1 MADYG
6 LDPQA
11 ALDQPRFCLQGR
23 TVDKWTRLR
32 LQRLDVG
39 LANESVPRW
48 LRFLNQLGVLN
59 FQTAQ
64 YFKKKMIWD
73 IFRPFCG
80 PKLRY
85 IFCMMAEVHRLE
97 ISTS

>member
-32 LQRLDVG
+32 FQRLDVG
-39 LANESVPRW
+39 VANEGVPRL

-64 YFKKKMIWD
+64 YFKKKD
-73 IFRPFCG
+73 D
-80 PKLRY
+80 LD
-85 IFCMMAEVHRLE
+85 
-97 ISTS
+97 

>member
-39 LANESVPRW
+39 VANEGVPRL

-73 IFRPFCG
+73 IFRPFCVQKIAVYFLYDG
-80 PKLRY
+80 GGSP
-85 IFCMMAEVHRLE
+85 A
-97 ISTS
+97 

>member
-32 LQRLDVG
+32 PQRLDVG
-39 LANESVPRW
+39 VANEGVPRL

-73 IFRPFCG
+73 IF
-80 PKLRY
+80 
-85 IFCMMAEVHRLE
+85 
-97 ISTS
+97 